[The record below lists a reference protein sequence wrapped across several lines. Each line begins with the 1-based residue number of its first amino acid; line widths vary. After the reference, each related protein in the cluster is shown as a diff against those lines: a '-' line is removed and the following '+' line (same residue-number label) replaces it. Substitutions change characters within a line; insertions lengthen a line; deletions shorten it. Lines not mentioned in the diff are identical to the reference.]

1 MDIRLESQS
10 TLDSPIH
17 RWDPALKM
25 VGLGLFI
32 LALAALLHVQ
42 AILVGMAVSILL
54 ARAAGFS
61 LLQVASRVKWIFL
74 LLLPLFLLLPLR
86 ISLGGAT
93 PIVIGWSKEGLVLA
107 GVISLR
113 AMAIAIAIFPMWG
126 TAPLHVSLKALSSLG
141 VPDMLVQLVLFTY
154 RYLFVYFDQFHRVR
168 LALAARGFSP
178 GLDARSFRVYGSQVG
193 MLLVTSYEQAER
205 VLAAMK
211 SRGYDG
217 RIRTLETPKRELS
230 DWVRLALL
238 GAVSILLVIGDRLWL
253 G

>member
-1 MDIRLESQS
+1 MDIRLESHS

-25 VGLGLFI
+25 VGFGLFL
-32 LALAALLHVQ
+32 LALAALLHVRT
-42 AILVGMAVSILL
+42 ILIGMSASLLL

-61 LLQVASRVKWIFL
+61 LAQVASRVKWVFF
-74 LLLPLFLLLPLR
+74 LLLPLYLLLPLR
-86 ISLGGAT
+86 IGLGGAA

-113 AMAIAIAIFPMWG
+113 ALAIAVAIFPMWG
-126 TAPLHVSLKALSSLG
+126 TAPLPVSLKALSALG
-141 VPDMLVQLVLFTY
+141 VPDVLVQLVLFTY
-154 RYLFVYFDQFHRVR
+154 RYLFVYFDQFHRMR
-168 LALAARGFSP
+168 LALSARGFSP

-193 MLLVTSYEQAER
+193 MLLVTSFEQAER

-217 RIRTLETPKRELS
+217 RIRVFETPKRDRS
-230 DWVRLALL
+230 DWGKLVLLATL
-238 GAVSILLVIGDRLWL
+238 STLLVIGDRLWL

>member
-1 MDIRLESQS
+1 MDIRLESHS
-10 TLDSPIH
+10 TLESPIH

-25 VGLGLFI
+25 VGFGLFI
-32 LALAALLHVQ
+32 LALAALLHVPT
-42 AILVGMAVSILL
+42 ILAGMAASILL

-61 LLQVASRVKWIFL
+61 LTQVASRVKWIFL
-74 LLLPLFLLLPLR
+74 LLLPLYVLLPLR
-86 ISLGGAT
+86 VTLGGDT
-93 PIVIGWSKEGLVLA
+93 PIVVGWSKEGLVLA

-113 AMAIAIAIFPMWG
+113 AMAIAVAIFPMWG
-126 TAPLHVSLKALSSLG
+126 TAPLHVSLKALSALG
-141 VPDMLVQLVLFTY
+141 VPDVLVQLVLFTY
-154 RYLFVYFDQFHRVR
+154 RYLFVYFDQFHRMR

-178 GLDARSFRVYGSQVG
+178 GVDARSFRVYGSQVG

-230 DWVRLALL
+230 DWGKLVLLAAL
-238 GAVSILLVIGDRLWL
+238 STLLVIGDRLWL